1 MYKIFAEGMKR
12 RHLFLLLISGLFLL
26 SSCSKD
32 RYEVFSGYAQGGTY
46 TVKANL
52 SGVKVSHEEIASKID
67 SMLRQ
72 IDFSISGY
80 NKNSILSRRNR
91 GEDVA
96 PDSIFTDLMRLSEL
110 YSEQTAGAFSVTA
123 APLFDLWGFGFKSGE
138 FPLQE
143 QIDRAL
149 AQSKEGK
156 ILNFN
161 AIAQGYSCDL
171 IASYLYSIG
180 VKDMLVDIGE
190 IYCDGLNP
198 SAKGWAIGVDEPFDG
213 NDTPGAKLNSVW
225 RSGGGP
231 CGIVTSGNY
240 RKFYIRDGKK
250 YAHTIDPQ
258 SGRPV
263 EHNLL
268 SATIVAPTAAQA
280 DAYATACMV
289 MGPDKAREFIE
300 NQEGIE
306 GLLICADST
315 WASEGFNIE
324 R

>member
-1 MYKIFAEGMKR
+1 MNR
-12 RHLFLLLISGLFLL
+12 RQFFLLIIICLTLL
-26 SSCSKD
+26 PSCSKG

-52 SGVKVSHEEIASKID
+52 KGVKVSHAQIASKID
-67 SMLRQ
+67 SLLTG

-80 NKNSILSRRNR
+80 NKNSILSRRNQ
-91 GEDVA
+91 GEDAA
-96 PDSIFTDLMRLSEL
+96 PDSIFTALLRLSEL
-110 YSEQTAGAFSVTA
+110 YSGQTDGAFSVTA
-123 APLFDLWGFGFKSGE
+123 APLYDLWGFGFKSGE
-138 FPLQE
+138 FPDE
-143 QIDRAL
+143 GQIAEAL
-149 AQSKEGK
+149 ARSKEGK
-156 ILNFN
+156 IFNFN

-198 SAKGWAIGVDEPFDG
+198 SGKGWAIGVDEPIDG

-225 RSGGGP
+225 RSDGGP

-240 RKFYIRDGKK
+240 RKFYIREGKK
-250 YAHTIDPQ
+250 YAHTIDPK

-289 MGPDKAREFIE
+289 MGPEKAREFIE
-300 NQEGIE
+300 SHDDIE
-306 GLLICADST
+306 GLLICADSS

>member
-1 MYKIFAEGMKR
+1 M
-12 RHLFLLLISGLFLL
+12 
-26 SSCSKD
+26 
-32 RYEVFSGYAQGGTY
+32 
-46 TVKANL
+46 
-52 SGVKVSHEEIASKID
+52 
-67 SMLRQ
+67 
-72 IDFSISGY
+72 
-80 NKNSILSRRNR
+80 
-91 GEDVA
+91 
-96 PDSIFTDLMRLSEL
+96 
-110 YSEQTAGAFSVTA
+110 
-123 APLFDLWGFGFKSGE
+123 
-138 FPLQE
+138 
-143 QIDRAL
+143 
-149 AQSKEGK
+149 
-156 ILNFN
+156 NFN

>member
-1 MYKIFAEGMKR
+1 MNR
-12 RHLFLLLISGLFLL
+12 RQFFLLIIICLAIL
-26 SSCSKD
+26 SSCSKG

-52 SGVKVSHEEIASKID
+52 KGVKVSHAQIASKID
-67 SMLRQ
+67 SLLTG

-91 GEDVA
+91 GEDAA
-96 PDSIFTDLMRLSEL
+96 PDSIFSALVRLSEL
-110 YSEQTAGAFSVTA
+110 YSGQTDGAFSVTA
-123 APLFDLWGFGFKSGE
+123 APLYDLWGFGFKSGE
-138 FPLQE
+138 FPDE
-143 QIDRAL
+143 GQIAEAL
-149 AQSKEGK
+149 ARSKEGK
-156 ILNFN
+156 IFNFN

-198 SAKGWAIGVDEPFDG
+198 SGKGWAIGVDEPIDG
-213 NDTPGAKLNSVW
+213 NDTPGAKLNSIW
-225 RSGGGP
+225 RSDGGP

-240 RKFYIRDGKK
+240 RKFYIREGKK

-268 SATIVAPTAAQA
+268 SATIIAPTAAQA

-289 MGPDKAREFIE
+289 MGPEKAREFIE
-300 NQEGIE
+300 SHDGIE
-306 GLLICADST
+306 GLLICADSS